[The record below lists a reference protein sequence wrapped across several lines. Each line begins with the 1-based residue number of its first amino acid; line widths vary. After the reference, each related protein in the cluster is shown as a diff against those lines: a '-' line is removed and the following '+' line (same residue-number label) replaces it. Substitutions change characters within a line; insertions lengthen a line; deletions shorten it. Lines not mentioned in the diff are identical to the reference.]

1 MSQVV
6 ENKGRGAGLI
16 PTLPVGVPARVLSL
30 LLSIGLAMALCITA
44 APTMARQAG
53 QVAAQASAPA
63 AAPSAAPAP
72 GRAAEAPAAK
82 SPPIPNPEF
91 LRAADEVLAQM
102 SALLHL
108 PIKHPL
114 KKSLRSKQEIRA
126 YLVRE
131 EQEDKDEAQRD
142 ADRKA
147 LEAFGLI
154 PKHFPL
160 DQFLLDTLTEQ
171 VAGLYDPKAG
181 KFYIAD
187 WIPADQQ
194 REVMSHELTHALED
208 QSFHIDS
215 WIKGA
220 RPNDDAEMARDAV
233 SEGSALAAMVDYVLR
248 DQHTTVRDLPDVT
261 EMIRTSTVA
270 AMDQDT
276 NLAKAPLYIRDGL
289 MFPYLAGTSFSQQ
302 FLKAHA
308 GWTDLKLL
316 FERPPVSTQ
325 QILHPDLYLKNVA
338 PEKVA
343 LPAWKGLVPAEWKLL
358 EENVLGEFGLEE
370 VLKQFLGPDRA
381 DRLSPAWAG
390 DRYAVFED
398 PKTKDLSLVMYLAL
412 DNDEDAARFLGQY
425 SEALELKYA
434 TRRELFRRP
443 NFFQFQTDVVGRGVY
458 LRCVGAK
465 CLAVEGF
472 SRERYNA
479 IVRAIGW
486 PAAPAPADDMPA
498 PSTARVKPEERMLAG
513 LAAENPRRYDAS
525 ASLAVK

>member
-1 MSQVV
+1 MSQVI
-6 ENKGRGAGLI
+6 ENKGRGAVLIATQSRPVPGRFLALLLAVGL
-16 PTLPVGVPARVLSL
+16 ALSL
-30 LLSIGLAMALCITA
+30 CFAA
-44 APTMARQAG
+44 APN
-53 QVAAQASAPA
+53 VAAQAAAPA
-63 AAPSAAPAP
+63 AAPAP
-72 GRAAEAPAAK
+72 GGTAAPAAK
-82 SPPIPNPEF
+82 SPATPNPEF
-91 LRAADEVLAQM
+91 LRAADEVLSQM

-108 PIKHPL
+108 PIKQPL
-114 KKSLRSKQEIRA
+114 KKTLRSKQEIRA
-126 YLVRE
+126 YLIRE
-131 EQEDKDEAQRD
+131 EQEDKDEAQHY

-154 PKHFPL
+154 PKNFPL
-160 DQFLLDTLTEQ
+160 DQFMVDTLTEQ

-181 KFYIAD
+181 EFYIAD

-208 QSFHIDS
+208 QSFRIDP

-248 DQHTTVRDLPDVT
+248 EQHVTVRDLPDVT
-261 EMIRTSTVA
+261 QMIRSSAVA
-270 AMDQDT
+270 AMDQDAS
-276 NLAKAPLYIRDGL
+276 LAKAPLYIRDGL

-338 PEKVA
+338 PDKVA
-343 LPAWKGLVPAEWKLL
+343 LPAWTGVVPGEWKLL

-390 DRYAVFED
+390 DRYAVFEN
-398 PKTKDLSLVMYLAL
+398 PQTKDVSLVLYLAL
-412 DNDEDAARFLGQY
+412 DNDEDAARFFGQY
-425 SEALELKYA
+425 SEALESKYA
-434 TRRELFRRP
+434 TRRELYRRP
-443 NFFQFQTDVVGRGVY
+443 NFFQFQTEVAGRGVF
-458 LRCVGAK
+458 LRCVAAK
-465 CLAVEGF
+465 CLTVEGA
-472 SRERYNA
+472 SRESYNA

-486 PAAPAPADDMPA
+486 PPAPAPAGDAPA
-498 PSTARVKPEERMLAG
+498 PSSARVRAIEKISAE
-513 LAAENPRRYDAS
+513 LAAENVRPYDAS
-525 ASLAVK
+525 GSLAVK